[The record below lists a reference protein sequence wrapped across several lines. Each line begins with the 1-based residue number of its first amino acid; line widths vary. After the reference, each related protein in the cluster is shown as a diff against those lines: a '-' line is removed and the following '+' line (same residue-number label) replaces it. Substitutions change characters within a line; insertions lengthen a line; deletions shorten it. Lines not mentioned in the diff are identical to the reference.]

1 MKQRYHTHTHTH
13 TYIYIYLSIYIYI
26 YIYIYIDR
34 YIYIYIYIYI
44 YKENLAKL
52 HKRTINYILE
62 KKNYSSGEGIG
73 LEGNIRTIRAS
84 SSKNYNRHLNKEKEK
99 EINKIIS

>member
-1 MKQRYHTHTHTH
+1 MKRVAQKQRR
-13 TYIYIYLSIYIYI
+13 LSFFIVFSIFI
-26 YIYIYIDR
+26 R
-34 YIYIYIYIYI
+34 HKSLLSIYIYI

-62 KKNYSSGEGIG
+62 KKNKRKKNYCSGEG

-84 SSKNYNRHLNKEKEK
+84 PPKNYNRHLNKEKEK
-99 EINKIIS
+99 KLKLYLKCKNYNC